1 MSDTGSDTAN
11 DTTSPSSAGTINVA
25 AVVIR
30 NTAGEVLCVR
40 KHSSPRFQLPGGK
53 PEPGESMA
61 ATAVR
66 ETAEEVGV
74 VLHGDNL
81 GFLGRF
87 SAEASNEPGHTVTSA
102 VFTAPALPTGP
113 DSQTPSPAAEIA
125 EIAWIHP
132 TNRRGYEL
140 APLLATRI
148 FPALAP
154 RQLGAVTVF
163 AGARD
168 STDPATAELAVALG
182 EALAR
187 DGITLIYGGSKL
199 GVMGQVAHGAST
211 RGGEVIG
218 VLTTHL
224 ANYELKYDALTK
236 LEVVGT
242 MAERKAHMSQLCDA
256 FVALPGGVGTLD
268 ELFDEWTNQQLG
280 LHAKP
285 IGLLGRDFWAPLV
298 AMVDHMVEYG
308 FVRATDRE
316 HLVVADDPDE
326 LLTRL
331 REWVPPVP
339 RWI

>member
-1 MSDTGSDTAN
+1 MS
-11 DTTSPSSAGTINVA
+11 DTTSPSSADTINVA

-30 NTAGEVLCVR
+30 NAADEVLCVR

-61 ATAVR
+61 VTAIR
-66 ETAEEVGV
+66 ETQEEVGV
-74 VLHGDNL
+74 VLQRDSL
-81 GFLGRF
+81 GFLGQF

-102 VFTAPALPTGP
+102 VFTAPALAPGAGGQAGP
-113 DSQTPSPAAEIA
+113 GGQVPAPAAEIA
-125 EIAWIHP
+125 EIAWIDP
-132 TNRRGYEL
+132 TNPGDFEL

-163 AGARD
+163 AGARE
-168 STDPATAELAVALG
+168 STDPATGRLAFRLG
-182 EALAR
+182 QALAR
-187 DGITLIYGGSKL
+187 DGITLVYGGSKL

-211 RGGEVIG
+211 RGGAVIG

-224 ANYELKYDALTK
+224 ANYELKYEALTQ

-256 FVALPGGVGTLD
+256 FIALPGGVGTLD

-280 LHAKP
+280 LHSKP

-298 AMVDHMVEYG
+298 AMVDHMVAHG
-308 FVRATDRE
+308 FVRATDRA